1 MISFSFSK
9 KFSETYF
16 TATIQAKYMYS
27 YLLMRHEDLY
37 LLSFSNKSKT
47 ARSHFDFGTNS

>member
-1 MISFSFSK
+1 MIRFNFSK

-37 LLSFSNKSKT
+37 LLSFFKQIQNCKIS
-47 ARSHFDFGTNS
+47 F